1 MGFLEINGKAL
12 EWEESKIYH
21 DKIRQNALTV
31 LIQWIKSVKDKRC
44 CPKFG
49 YEVSKIQQI

>member
-1 MGFLEINGKAL
+1 MGLLEVIGKAL

-21 DKIRQNALTV
+21 DKIRQNALIV

-49 YEVSKIQQI
+49 YEVNKI